1 MPNSNNAL
9 VKTPDRI
16 VDFFLLYGLQIIG
29 ALIILAVG
37 FLVARWLGRLVMAWL
52 MKRDLEPPV
61 RSLIVRV
68 VPLMVVGM
76 TLVAVLEKLGVNP
89 AALIAGIGVAG
100 IGIGLALQGVLG
112 NLVAGLTI
120 ILTKPFR
127 VGEYVE
133 ILSVHG
139 QVVTIELFSTTL
151 IHPDRSQ
158 VIVPN
163 RKIVGEILHNY
174 GTVRQLDLSV
184 GLSYGTDVKRAT
196 DVVRAIL
203 MAHPHVLKDPAP
215 LIGVAAMGES
225 SITLAVK
232 PWTKLEHYGAAQAE
246 LNQAILE
253 GFRAS
258 KIPIPLPQREIRVL
272 SHPSAGG
279 LGAA

>member
-9 VKTPDRI
+9 LKASDRI
-16 VDFFLLYGLQIIG
+16 VDFFVLYGLRIIG
-29 ALIILAVG
+29 ALIIFVVG
-37 FLVARWLGRLVMAWL
+37 FLFARWLGRLVMAWL

-61 RSLIVRV
+61 RSLVVRV
-68 VPLMVVGM
+68 VRLIVVGM
-76 TLVAVLEKLGVNP
+76 TMVVALEKLGVNP

-112 NLVAGLTI
+112 NLVAGLLI

-151 IHPDRSQ
+151 IHPDRSH

-174 GTVRQLDLSV
+174 GTIRQLDLSV
-184 GLSYGTDVKRAT
+184 GLSYGTDVKRAI

-203 MAHPHVLKDPAP
+203 EAHPHVLKDPAP
-215 LIGVAAMGES
+215 VIGVAAMGES
-225 SITLAVK
+225 SITLAIK
-232 PWTKLEHYGAAQAE
+232 PWTKIDHYGATQAD

-253 GFRAS
+253 RFRAS
-258 KIPIPLPQREIRVL
+258 KIEIPLPQREIRVL
-272 SHPSAGG
+272 SQTAADT